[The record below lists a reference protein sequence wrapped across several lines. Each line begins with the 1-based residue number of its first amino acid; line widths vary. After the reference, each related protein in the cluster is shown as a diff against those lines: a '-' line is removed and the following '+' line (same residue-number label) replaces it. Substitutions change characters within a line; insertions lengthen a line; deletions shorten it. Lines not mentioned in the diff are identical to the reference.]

1 MAAKERRSNNARA
14 GKERGG
20 SSDVMVQ
27 HGAGGG
33 MASAANDTGL
43 GRAPDLHN
51 EEARR
56 AEIAL
61 AAYYNAERRGFGGN
75 RELDDWLQAEREV
88 LTRLKSQIGRLT

>member
-14 GKERGG
+14 GKER
-20 SSDVMVQ
+20 SETSDVMVQ
-27 HGAGGG
+27 GTGGG

-43 GRAPDLHN
+43 GRVADLYS

-88 LTRLKSQIGRLT
+88 LARLRSQIGRLT